1 MDYELNKLLNIVYDY
16 CDAIEKCYGAIPKS
30 SDKPLRECLRLE
42 LLEYLIYLVHSDGMI
57 MPQERTFIKDY
68 LGYDF
73 STSDINQYNAENN
86 IYSVSFEQ
94 KVPSS
99 MKVFVG
105 TENAFYDAKGY
116 NDGFESSL
124 LFSLFERLGNELIAC
139 DGEVTDNEKSD
150 LNIYLTMLKSYI
162 NSNVKSKNKEIQSN
176 EVVEHI
182 EEQED
187 HLQELLKELN
197 SLIGLE
203 EVKKDVNSL
212 INLLQIRRI
221 REERG
226 MTQIPVSLHLVF
238 SGNPGTGKTTVARL
252 LAKIYCELGLLSKG
266 HLVEVD
272 RSGLVGGFI
281 GQTALKT
288 KEKIDEAMGGI
299 LFIDEAYTLAKGEND
314 FGQEAIDTLLKAME
328 DHRDEF
334 IVIVAGY
341 DEPMESFL
349 QSNPGL
355 KSRFNEYIHFDDY
368 SEEELFLIFGLLCE
382 QNDFRMDL
390 EAQDTLKSYLNELCN
405 HKPDNFANG
414 REMRNLFDKSKK
426 AHSNRL
432 ASLNEISDEDLIT
445 FKKDDLLHA
454 IEEMNLV

>member
-1 MDYELNKLLNIVYDY
+1 MDIDVKQSLAKLLLACSKEQELIDKDGGHLNVKQVILNNIAGFIDIISLDHVDLRMDYFNKVFLGSKEKLNDSVSVHSWFSDFQTLNLMHIVKALYAQFVYELGRYYLFNKNDKKDIVKDHFIQYIQLLDIKQ
-16 CDAIEKCYGAIPKS
+16 EE
-30 SDKPLRECLRLE
+30 KPLVVNKAKEEVVKDKFEVESEESLE
-42 LLEYLIYLVHSDGMI
+42 DLQKQLDCMIGLDGVKQQVHSI
-57 MPQERTFIKDY
+57 I
-68 LGYDF
+68 
-73 STSDINQYNAENN
+73 
-86 IYSVSFEQ
+86 
-94 KVPSS
+94 
-99 MKVFVG
+99 
-105 TENAFYDAKGY
+105 
-116 NDGFESSL
+116 
-124 LFSLFERLGNELIAC
+124 NELKIDA
-139 DGEVTDNEKSD
+139 
-150 LNIYLTMLKSYI
+150 LR
-162 NSNVKSKNKEIQSN
+162 KSKGLKVSN
-176 EVVEHI
+176 TS
-182 EEQED
+182 
-187 HLQELLKELN
+187 K
-197 SLIGLE
+197 
-203 EVKKDVNSL
+203 
-212 INLLQIRRI
+212 
-221 REERG
+221 
-226 MTQIPVSLHLVF
+226 HLVF
-238 SGNPGTGKTTVARL
+238 KGNPGTGKTTIARL
-252 LAKIYCELGLLSKG
+252 LSKIYKQLGILEKG
-266 HLVEVD
+266 QLVEVD
-272 RSGLVGGFI
+272 RSEIVAGYV

-368 SEEELFLIFGLLCE
+368 SEEELFMIFGLLCE

-432 ASLNEISDEDLIT
+432 ASLNEISDKDLIT

-454 IEEMNLV
+454 IEEMKLV

>member
-1 MDYELNKLLNIVYDY
+1 MPIVKVLYAQFVYELGRYYLFNKNDKKDIVKDHFIQYIKLLDIKQ
-16 CDAIEKCYGAIPKS
+16 EE
-30 SDKPLRECLRLE
+30 KPLAVDKVKEEVVQDEIEVESAESLE
-42 LLEYLIYLVHSDGMI
+42 DLQKQLDSMIGLDGVKQQVHSI
-57 MPQERTFIKDY
+57 I
-68 LGYDF
+68 
-73 STSDINQYNAENN
+73 
-86 IYSVSFEQ
+86 
-94 KVPSS
+94 
-99 MKVFVG
+99 
-105 TENAFYDAKGY
+105 
-116 NDGFESSL
+116 
-124 LFSLFERLGNELIAC
+124 NELKIDA
-139 DGEVTDNEKSD
+139 
-150 LNIYLTMLKSYI
+150 LR
-162 NSNVKSKNKEIQSN
+162 KSKGLKVSN
-176 EVVEHI
+176 TS
-182 EEQED
+182 
-187 HLQELLKELN
+187 K
-197 SLIGLE
+197 
-203 EVKKDVNSL
+203 
-212 INLLQIRRI
+212 
-221 REERG
+221 
-226 MTQIPVSLHLVF
+226 HLVF
-238 SGNPGTGKTTVARL
+238 KGNPGTGKTTIARL
-252 LAKIYCELGLLSKG
+252 LSKIYTELGILEKG
-266 HLVEVD
+266 QLVEVD
-272 RSGLVGGFI
+272 RSEIVAGYV

-368 SEEELFLIFGLLCE
+368 SEEELFMIFGLLCE

-432 ASLNEISDEDLIT
+432 ASLNEISDKDLIT

-454 IEEMNLV
+454 IEEMKLV

>member
-1 MDYELNKLLNIVYDY
+1 MDIDVKQSLAKLLLACSKEQELIDKDGGHLNVTQVVLNNIAGFIEIISLDHADLRMGYFNKVFLGSKEKLNDSVSVHSWFSDFETLNLMLVVKALYAQFVYELGRYYLFNKNDKKDIVKDYFIQYIKLLDIKQ
-16 CDAIEKCYGAIPKS
+16 EE
-30 SDKPLRECLRLE
+30 KPLAVDKVKEEVVQDEIEVESEESLE
-42 LLEYLIYLVHSDGMI
+42 DLQKQLDSMIGLDGVKQQVHSI
-57 MPQERTFIKDY
+57 I
-68 LGYDF
+68 
-73 STSDINQYNAENN
+73 
-86 IYSVSFEQ
+86 
-94 KVPSS
+94 
-99 MKVFVG
+99 
-105 TENAFYDAKGY
+105 
-116 NDGFESSL
+116 
-124 LFSLFERLGNELIAC
+124 NELKIDA
-139 DGEVTDNEKSD
+139 
-150 LNIYLTMLKSYI
+150 LR
-162 NSNVKSKNKEIQSN
+162 KSKGLKVSN
-176 EVVEHI
+176 TS
-182 EEQED
+182 
-187 HLQELLKELN
+187 K
-197 SLIGLE
+197 
-203 EVKKDVNSL
+203 
-212 INLLQIRRI
+212 
-221 REERG
+221 
-226 MTQIPVSLHLVF
+226 HLVF
-238 SGNPGTGKTTVARL
+238 KGNPGTGKTTIARL
-252 LAKIYCELGLLSKG
+252 LSKIYRELGILEKG
-266 HLVEVD
+266 QLVEVD
-272 RSGLVGGFI
+272 RSEIVAGYV

-405 HKPDNFANG
+405 HKQDNFANG

-445 FKKDDLLHA
+445 FKKDDVLNA
-454 IEEMNLV
+454 IEEMKLV

>member
-1 MDYELNKLLNIVYDY
+1 MKVVIMDIDVKQSLAKLLLACSKEQELIDKDGGHLNVKQVILNNIAGFIEIISLDHVDLRMDYFNKVFLGSQDNLNDVISVHSWFTDFETLNLMPIVKTLYAQFIYELGRYYLFNRNDKKDIVKDHFIQYIKLLDIKQEDKVKEEVVQDE
-16 CDAIEKCYGAIPKS
+16 IEVESAESLVDLQKQLDSMIGLDGVKQQ
-30 SDKPLRECLRLE
+30 
-42 LLEYLIYLVHSDGMI
+42 VHSI
-57 MPQERTFIKDY
+57 I
-68 LGYDF
+68 
-73 STSDINQYNAENN
+73 
-86 IYSVSFEQ
+86 
-94 KVPSS
+94 
-99 MKVFVG
+99 
-105 TENAFYDAKGY
+105 
-116 NDGFESSL
+116 
-124 LFSLFERLGNELIAC
+124 NELKIDA
-139 DGEVTDNEKSD
+139 
-150 LNIYLTMLKSYI
+150 LR
-162 NSNVKSKNKEIQSN
+162 KSKGLKVSN
-176 EVVEHI
+176 TS
-182 EEQED
+182 
-187 HLQELLKELN
+187 K
-197 SLIGLE
+197 
-203 EVKKDVNSL
+203 
-212 INLLQIRRI
+212 
-221 REERG
+221 
-226 MTQIPVSLHLVF
+226 HLVF
-238 SGNPGTGKTTVARL
+238 KGNPGTGKTTIARL
-252 LAKIYCELGLLSKG
+252 LSKIYKQLGILEKG
-266 HLVEVD
+266 QLVEVD
-272 RSGLVGGFI
+272 RSEIVAGYV

-390 EAQDTLKSYLNELCN
+390 EAQDTLKSYLNDLCT

-445 FKKDDLLHA
+445 LKKDDLLRA
-454 IEEMNLV
+454 IEEMKLV

>member
-1 MDYELNKLLNIVYDY
+1 MDIDVKQSLAKLLLACSKEQELIDKDGGHLNVKQVILNNIAGFIEIISLDHVDLRMDYFNKVFLGSQDNLNDVISVHSWFTDFETLNLMPIVKTLYAQFIYELGRYYLFNRNDKKDIVKDHFIQYIKLLDIKQEDKVKEEVVQDE
-16 CDAIEKCYGAIPKS
+16 IEVESAES
-30 SDKPLRECLRLE
+30 LE
-42 LLEYLIYLVHSDGMI
+42 DLQKQLDSMIGLDGVKQQVHSI
-57 MPQERTFIKDY
+57 I
-68 LGYDF
+68 
-73 STSDINQYNAENN
+73 
-86 IYSVSFEQ
+86 
-94 KVPSS
+94 
-99 MKVFVG
+99 
-105 TENAFYDAKGY
+105 
-116 NDGFESSL
+116 
-124 LFSLFERLGNELIAC
+124 NELKIDA
-139 DGEVTDNEKSD
+139 
-150 LNIYLTMLKSYI
+150 LR
-162 NSNVKSKNKEIQSN
+162 KSKGLKVSN
-176 EVVEHI
+176 TS
-182 EEQED
+182 
-187 HLQELLKELN
+187 K
-197 SLIGLE
+197 
-203 EVKKDVNSL
+203 
-212 INLLQIRRI
+212 
-221 REERG
+221 
-226 MTQIPVSLHLVF
+226 HLVF
-238 SGNPGTGKTTVARL
+238 KGNPGTGKTTIARL
-252 LAKIYCELGLLSKG
+252 LSKIYKQLGILEKG
-266 HLVEVD
+266 QLVEVD
-272 RSGLVGGFI
+272 RSEIVAGYV

-390 EAQDTLKSYLNELCN
+390 EAQDTLKSYLNDLCT

-445 FKKDDLLHA
+445 LKKDDLLRA
-454 IEEMNLV
+454 IEEMKLV

>member
-1 MDYELNKLLNIVYDY
+1 MDGVKQQ
-16 CDAIEKCYGAIPKS
+16 
-30 SDKPLRECLRLE
+30 
-42 LLEYLIYLVHSDGMI
+42 VHSI
-57 MPQERTFIKDY
+57 I
-68 LGYDF
+68 
-73 STSDINQYNAENN
+73 
-86 IYSVSFEQ
+86 
-94 KVPSS
+94 
-99 MKVFVG
+99 
-105 TENAFYDAKGY
+105 
-116 NDGFESSL
+116 
-124 LFSLFERLGNELIAC
+124 NELKIDA
-139 DGEVTDNEKSD
+139 
-150 LNIYLTMLKSYI
+150 LR
-162 NSNVKSKNKEIQSN
+162 KSKGLKVSN
-176 EVVEHI
+176 TS
-182 EEQED
+182 
-187 HLQELLKELN
+187 K
-197 SLIGLE
+197 
-203 EVKKDVNSL
+203 
-212 INLLQIRRI
+212 
-221 REERG
+221 
-226 MTQIPVSLHLVF
+226 HLVF
-238 SGNPGTGKTTVARL
+238 KGNPGTGKTTIARL
-252 LAKIYCELGLLSKG
+252 LSKIYKQLGILEKG
-266 HLVEVD
+266 QLVEVD
-272 RSGLVGGFI
+272 RSEIVAGYV

-368 SEEELFLIFGLLCE
+368 SEQELFLIFGLLCE

-390 EAQDTLKSYLNELCN
+390 EAQDTLKSYLNDLCT

-445 FKKDDLLHA
+445 FKKDDLLRA
-454 IEEMNLV
+454 TEEMKLV

>member
-1 MDYELNKLLNIVYDY
+1 MDIDVKQSLAKLLLACSKEQELIDKDGGHLNVTQVVLNNIAGFIEIISLDHADLRMGYFNKVFLGSKEKLNDSVSVHSWFSDFETLNLMLVVKALYAQFVYELGRYYLFNKNDKKDIVKDYFIQYIKLLDIKQ
-16 CDAIEKCYGAIPKS
+16 EE
-30 SDKPLRECLRLE
+30 KPLAVDKVKEEVVQDEIEVESEESLE
-42 LLEYLIYLVHSDGMI
+42 DLQKQLDSMIGLDGVKQQVHSI
-57 MPQERTFIKDY
+57 I
-68 LGYDF
+68 
-73 STSDINQYNAENN
+73 
-86 IYSVSFEQ
+86 
-94 KVPSS
+94 
-99 MKVFVG
+99 
-105 TENAFYDAKGY
+105 
-116 NDGFESSL
+116 
-124 LFSLFERLGNELIAC
+124 NELKIDA
-139 DGEVTDNEKSD
+139 
-150 LNIYLTMLKSYI
+150 LR
-162 NSNVKSKNKEIQSN
+162 KSKGLKVSN
-176 EVVEHI
+176 TS
-182 EEQED
+182 
-187 HLQELLKELN
+187 K
-197 SLIGLE
+197 
-203 EVKKDVNSL
+203 
-212 INLLQIRRI
+212 
-221 REERG
+221 
-226 MTQIPVSLHLVF
+226 HLVF
-238 SGNPGTGKTTVARL
+238 KGNPGTGKTTIARL
-252 LAKIYCELGLLSKG
+252 LSKIYRELGILEKG
-266 HLVEVD
+266 QLVEVD
-272 RSGLVGGFI
+272 RSEIVAGYV

-445 FKKDDLLHA
+445 FKKDDVLNA
-454 IEEMNLV
+454 IEEMKLV

>member
-1 MDYELNKLLNIVYDY
+1 MGYFNKVFLGSKEKLNDSVSVHSWLSDFQTLNLMPIVKALYAQFVYELGRYYLFNKNDKKDIIKDNFIQYIKLLDIKQ
-16 CDAIEKCYGAIPKS
+16 EE
-30 SDKPLRECLRLE
+30 KPLVVDKVKEEVVKDEIEVESEESLE
-42 LLEYLIYLVHSDGMI
+42 DLQKQLDCMIGLDGVKQQVHSI
-57 MPQERTFIKDY
+57 I
-68 LGYDF
+68 
-73 STSDINQYNAENN
+73 
-86 IYSVSFEQ
+86 
-94 KVPSS
+94 
-99 MKVFVG
+99 
-105 TENAFYDAKGY
+105 
-116 NDGFESSL
+116 
-124 LFSLFERLGNELIAC
+124 NELKIDA
-139 DGEVTDNEKSD
+139 
-150 LNIYLTMLKSYI
+150 LR
-162 NSNVKSKNKEIQSN
+162 KSKGLKVSN
-176 EVVEHI
+176 TS
-182 EEQED
+182 
-187 HLQELLKELN
+187 K
-197 SLIGLE
+197 
-203 EVKKDVNSL
+203 
-212 INLLQIRRI
+212 
-221 REERG
+221 
-226 MTQIPVSLHLVF
+226 HLVF
-238 SGNPGTGKTTVARL
+238 KGNPGTGKTTIARL
-252 LAKIYCELGLLSKG
+252 LSKIYRELGILEKG
-266 HLVEVD
+266 QLVEVD
-272 RSGLVGGFI
+272 RSEIVAGYV

-368 SEEELFLIFGLLCE
+368 SEEELFMIFGLLCE

-432 ASLNEISDEDLIT
+432 ASLNEISDKDLIT

-454 IEEMNLV
+454 IEEMKLV

>member
-1 MDYELNKLLNIVYDY
+1 MDIDVKQSLAKLLLACSKEQELIDKDGGHLNVKQVILNNIAGFIEIISLDHVDLRMDYFNKVFLGSQDNLNDVISVHSWFSDFETLNLMPIVKTLYAQFIYELGRYYLFNRNDKKDIVKDHFIQYIKLLDIKQEDKVKEEVVQDE
-16 CDAIEKCYGAIPKS
+16 IEVESAES
-30 SDKPLRECLRLE
+30 LE
-42 LLEYLIYLVHSDGMI
+42 DLQKQLDSMIGLDGVKQQVHSI
-57 MPQERTFIKDY
+57 I
-68 LGYDF
+68 
-73 STSDINQYNAENN
+73 
-86 IYSVSFEQ
+86 
-94 KVPSS
+94 
-99 MKVFVG
+99 
-105 TENAFYDAKGY
+105 
-116 NDGFESSL
+116 
-124 LFSLFERLGNELIAC
+124 NELKIDA
-139 DGEVTDNEKSD
+139 
-150 LNIYLTMLKSYI
+150 LR
-162 NSNVKSKNKEIQSN
+162 KSKGLKVSN
-176 EVVEHI
+176 TS
-182 EEQED
+182 
-187 HLQELLKELN
+187 K
-197 SLIGLE
+197 
-203 EVKKDVNSL
+203 
-212 INLLQIRRI
+212 
-221 REERG
+221 
-226 MTQIPVSLHLVF
+226 HLVF
-238 SGNPGTGKTTVARL
+238 KGNPGTGKTTIARL
-252 LAKIYCELGLLSKG
+252 LSKIYKQLGILEKG
-266 HLVEVD
+266 QLVEVD
-272 RSGLVGGFI
+272 RSEIVAGYV

-328 DHRDEF
+328 DLRDEF

-390 EAQDTLKSYLNELCN
+390 EAQDTLKSYLNDLCT

-445 FKKDDLLHA
+445 FKKDDLLRA
-454 IEEMNLV
+454 IEEMKLV

>member
-1 MDYELNKLLNIVYDY
+1 MDIDVKQSLAKLLLACSKEQELIDKDGGHLNVTQVVLNNIAGFIEIISLDHADLRMGYFNKVFLGSKEKLNDSVSVHSWFSDFETLNLMLVVKALYAQFVYELGRYYLFNKNDKKDIVKDYFIQYIKLLDIKQ
-16 CDAIEKCYGAIPKS
+16 EE
-30 SDKPLRECLRLE
+30 KPLAVDKVKEEVVQDEIEVESEESLE
-42 LLEYLIYLVHSDGMI
+42 DLQKQLDSMIGLDGVKQQVHSI
-57 MPQERTFIKDY
+57 I
-68 LGYDF
+68 
-73 STSDINQYNAENN
+73 
-86 IYSVSFEQ
+86 
-94 KVPSS
+94 
-99 MKVFVG
+99 
-105 TENAFYDAKGY
+105 
-116 NDGFESSL
+116 
-124 LFSLFERLGNELIAC
+124 NELKIDA
-139 DGEVTDNEKSD
+139 
-150 LNIYLTMLKSYI
+150 LR
-162 NSNVKSKNKEIQSN
+162 KSKGLKVSN
-176 EVVEHI
+176 TS
-182 EEQED
+182 
-187 HLQELLKELN
+187 K
-197 SLIGLE
+197 
-203 EVKKDVNSL
+203 
-212 INLLQIRRI
+212 
-221 REERG
+221 
-226 MTQIPVSLHLVF
+226 HLVF
-238 SGNPGTGKTTVARL
+238 KGNPGTGKTTIARL
-252 LAKIYCELGLLSKG
+252 LSKIYKELGILEKG
-266 HLVEVD
+266 QLVEVD
-272 RSGLVGGFI
+272 RSEIVAGYV

-368 SEEELFLIFGLLCE
+368 SEEELFMIFGLLCE

-390 EAQDTLKSYLNELCN
+390 EAQDTLKSYLNDLCT

-445 FKKDDLLHA
+445 FKKDDLLRA
-454 IEEMNLV
+454 IEEMKLV

>member
-1 MDYELNKLLNIVYDY
+1 MDIDVKQSLAKLLLACSKEQELIDKDGGHLNVTQVVLNNIAGFIEIISLDHADLRMGYFNKVFLGSKEKLNDSVSVHSWFSDFETLNLMLVVKALYAQFVYELGRYYLFNKNDKKDIVKDYFIQYIKLLDIKQ
-16 CDAIEKCYGAIPKS
+16 EE
-30 SDKPLRECLRLE
+30 KPLAVDKVKEEVVQDEIEVESEESLE
-42 LLEYLIYLVHSDGMI
+42 DLQKQLDSMIGLDGVKQQVHSI
-57 MPQERTFIKDY
+57 I
-68 LGYDF
+68 
-73 STSDINQYNAENN
+73 
-86 IYSVSFEQ
+86 
-94 KVPSS
+94 
-99 MKVFVG
+99 
-105 TENAFYDAKGY
+105 
-116 NDGFESSL
+116 
-124 LFSLFERLGNELIAC
+124 NELKIDA
-139 DGEVTDNEKSD
+139 
-150 LNIYLTMLKSYI
+150 LR
-162 NSNVKSKNKEIQSN
+162 KSKGLKVSN
-176 EVVEHI
+176 TS
-182 EEQED
+182 
-187 HLQELLKELN
+187 K
-197 SLIGLE
+197 
-203 EVKKDVNSL
+203 
-212 INLLQIRRI
+212 
-221 REERG
+221 
-226 MTQIPVSLHLVF
+226 HLVF
-238 SGNPGTGKTTVARL
+238 KGNPGTGKTTIARL
-252 LAKIYCELGLLSKG
+252 LSKIYRELGILEKG
-266 HLVEVD
+266 QLVEVD
-272 RSGLVGGFI
+272 RSEIVAGYV

-299 LFIDEAYTLAKGEND
+299 LFIDETYTLAKGEND

-445 FKKDDLLHA
+445 FKKDDVLNA
-454 IEEMNLV
+454 IEEMKLV